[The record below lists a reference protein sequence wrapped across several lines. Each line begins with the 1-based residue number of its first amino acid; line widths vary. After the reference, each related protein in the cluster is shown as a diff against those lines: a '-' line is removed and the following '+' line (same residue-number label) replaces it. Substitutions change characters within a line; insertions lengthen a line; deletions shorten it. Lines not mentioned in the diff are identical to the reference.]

1 MGGTVFIQWIVVI
14 CSIHMANIAAL
25 DLNLLVVLEALL
37 AERSVTRAA
46 QRIGLSQPAVS
57 NALGRLRAL
66 LDDPLLVRTAA
77 GMEPTP
83 RALELAVPIQQALDV
98 IRRAL
103 SASAAFDPERT
114 AFTFRVRSAD
124 NLELSLLP
132 RLLERLERRAPQVD
146 IVVSREGDTTEDDLR
161 SGRLDLYLGNWFNV
175 PSGLKQHLLRHETFA
190 CIARKGHPRIKSRL
204 TLEAYGAAGHVV
216 VETADRPGSVV
227 DTVLSDHGLGRRV
240 VLRTP
245 HFLVAPV
252 VVARTDLIA
261 TLPRG
266 VVTSFAQFLPLS
278 VFAPPLDA
286 PGFPVSMVW
295 HPRTHE
301 QAPHRWLRELI
312 MEVSSDDALW

>member
-1 MGGTVFIQWIVVI
+1 
-14 CSIHMANIAAL
+14 MANIAAL

-57 NALGRLRAL
+57 NALARLRTL
-66 LDDPLLVRTAA
+66 INDPLLVRTAG

-83 RALELAVPIQQALDV
+83 RALELAQPIQQALDT

-103 SASAAFDPERT
+103 SVSAAFEPKRS
-114 AFTFRVRSAD
+114 AFTFRVQSAD
-124 NLELSLLP
+124 NLELSLMP
-132 RLLERLERRAPQVD
+132 RLIERLKRSAPLVD
-146 IVVSREGDTTEDDLR
+146 IVVTRVGDTTLDELR
-161 SGRLDLYLGNWFNV
+161 SGRIDLYLGNWFNI
-175 PSGLKQHLLRHETFA
+175 PTGLKHHLLRHETFA
-190 CIARKGHPRIKSRL
+190 CIARRGHPKIKSRL
-204 TLEAYGAAGHVV
+204 TLEAYGEVGHVLV
-216 VETADRPGSVV
+216 SSGDHPGTML
-227 DTVLSDHGLGRRV
+227 DTTLSDQGLGRRV

-245 HFLVAPV
+245 HFLVAPL

-266 VVTSFAQFLPLS
+266 VATTFAQFLPLN
-278 VFAPPLDA
+278 VFPPPLDA

-301 QAPHRWLRELI
+301 QAPHRWLREVI
-312 MEVSSDDALW
+312 MELSSDDGMW

>member
-1 MGGTVFIQWIVVI
+1 MICIIVMV
-14 CSIHMANIAAL
+14 NIGAL

-37 AERSVTRAA
+37 LERSVTRAA
-46 QRIGLSQPAVS
+46 RRIGLSQPAVS

-66 LDDPLLVRTAA
+66 LDDPLLVRTAG

-83 RALELAVPIQQALDV
+83 RALELALPISQSLDT

-103 SASAAFDPERT
+103 SASSPFEPTRS

-132 RLLERLERRAPQVD
+132 QLLERLKHSAPSVD
-146 IVVSREGDTTEDDLR
+146 IVVTRVADTTEEDLR
-161 SGRLDLYLGNWFNV
+161 TGRIDVYLGSWFNI

-190 CIARKGHPRIKSRL
+190 CIARKGHPKIKSRL
-204 TLEAYGAAGHVV
+204 ALATYFKVGHVV
-216 VETADRPGSVV
+216 VEAGDRPGRVL
-227 DTVLSDHGLGRRV
+227 DTVLSDEGLGRRV

-245 HFLVAPV
+245 HFLVAPL

-266 VVTSFAQFLPLS
+266 VATTFARFLPLN

-295 HPRTHE
+295 HPRTHQ
-301 QAPHRWLRELI
+301 QAPHRWLRQQI
-312 MEVSSDDALW
+312 MDLSGDASW